1 MELEP
6 RAFGARGPPRP
17 ARRGR
22 RQRRHN
28 FSRGRRGAVA
38 FVGRA
43 ELRRGRDKRARQKIT
58 AGHRAPDAADNER
71 RQEPPDRRAA
81 RLRRAAPPRQDSRIH
96 LQKNDWRG
104 LLHRAPARARDNG
117 ALQQPRHDGRERP
130 DNRDGEAHPPRR
142 QQLPHGAARRALPH
156 AAALRRHAA
165 RRMARRA
172 ARGYADEGRRRR
184 QAAAENPNT
193 SRLCRSF
200 CRRPRN
206 CPTARPARS
215 SRSRR

>member
-1 MELEP
+1 MFGGIALSFGPELIWSWSRELS
-6 RAFGARGPPRP
+6 ALAC
-17 ARRGR
+17 RRV
-22 RQRRHN
+22 QRVEGGG
-28 FSRGRRGAVA
+28 SAVIISLA
-38 FVGRA
+38 GGA
-43 ELRRGRDKRARQKIT
+43 ELLLSWGAQNCGRDKRARQKI
-58 AGHRAPDAADNER
+58 AARRSAPDAADNER

-96 LQKNDWRG
+96 LQKDNWRG

-142 QQLPHGAARRALPH
+142 QQLPHRAARRAVPH

-172 ARGYADEGRRRR
+172 ARGWSRASAGR
-184 QAAAENPNT
+184 
-193 SRLCRSF
+193 C
-200 CRRPRN
+200 
-206 CPTARPARS
+206 
-215 SRSRR
+215 